1 MKCSLHLGA
10 SPLLILAQTH
20 KCIHVYTHT
29 HGPRKNSKKH
39 NNGGE
44 KKCCWTSWTEA
55 GTASQLIQPIRFG
68 PDSCRTA
75 SRTKTTPRP
84 LLRWRQITQR
94 HRQTGGGRERKTER
108 YREEYRRVKAVTR
121 VEFSRLKKQTCSLV
135 DTFGPRN
142 QNAPSTQRISLVF
155 FLLSAVWLSGCLGP
169 FSNIRQS
176 NSQGTICY
184 LS

>member
-20 KCIHVYTHT
+20 KCIHVYTQT

-121 VEFSRLKKQTCSLV
+121 VEFSRLKKTNMFSCWHIWSEESKCSVDTANKPCVFSPQCSL
-135 DTFGPRN
+135 
-142 QNAPSTQRISLVF
+142 IE
-155 FLLSAVWLSGCLGP
+155 WLSGP
-169 FSNIRQS
+169 FLQ
-176 NSQGTICY
+176 Y
-184 LS
+184 